1 MLLGFMYIQDPY
13 TMQMQTKNTNLSE
26 MSGLKV
32 TP

>member
-1 MLLGFMYIQDPY
+1 MLLGFMYIEDPY
-13 TMQMQTKNTNLSE
+13 TMQTKNTNLSE